1 MIDIEKWKENIEAE
15 AEEKEIRN
23 CRRAVE
29 LYGKVD
35 VNELTDE
42 FLKLESDAGECIR
55 SLAADIQ
62 EEDAI
67 SESVIEAKMLEEQN
81 EMLYDMANAFL
92 NIANGMCDTEDVK
105 YSTLYNKK
113 ESEHML
119 SVITLIYEK
128 ISNTIQSIK
137 ILSENA

>member
-1 MIDIEKWKENIEAE
+1 M
-15 AEEKEIRN
+15 
-23 CRRAVE
+23 
-29 LYGKVD
+29 
-35 VNELTDE
+35 
-42 FLKLESDAGECIR
+42 
-55 SLAADIQ
+55 AADIQ

-92 NIANGMCDTEDVK
+92 NIANGMCDTKDVK
-105 YSTLYNKK
+105 YSTLYNEK
-113 ESEHML
+113 ECEHML

>member
-42 FLKLESDAGECIR
+42 FLKLESDADGCIR

-62 EEDAI
+62 EVDAI
-67 SESVIEAKMLEEQN
+67 SESVTEAEMLEEQN
-81 EMLYDMANAFL
+81 
-92 NIANGMCDTEDVK
+92 
-105 YSTLYNKK
+105 
-113 ESEHML
+113 
-119 SVITLIYEK
+119 
-128 ISNTIQSIK
+128 
-137 ILSENA
+137 

>member
-1 MIDIEKWKENIEAE
+1 MINIEKWKENIEAE
-15 AEEKEIRN
+15 AAEKEIRN

-92 NIANGMCDTEDVK
+92 NIANGMCDTKDVK
-105 YSTLYNKK
+105 YSTLYN
-113 ESEHML
+113 
-119 SVITLIYEK
+119 
-128 ISNTIQSIK
+128 
-137 ILSENA
+137 